1 MENPLLKLKDEVM
14 HHLVNEVQLQFMPDI
29 THSKDLQ
36 KIILISSFLKTKKEV
51 LSHFWAHNALQTTKM
66 SLASFKLI
74 THLSRK
80 ENLKHC
86 SLLF

>member
-14 HHLVNEVQLQFMPDI
+14 HHLVNEVQLQFMLDI

-51 LSHFWAHNALQTTKM
+51 LSHFQAHNALRITKM
-66 SLASFKLI
+66 SRAFFKLI
-74 THLSRK
+74 PTFQEK
-80 ENLKHC
+80 
-86 SLLF
+86 